1 MRINEWKREDDD
13 LSIGR
18 DTLSLLRR
26 EMIIYVAHIK
36 TNVIRAL
43 IFPFIL
49 IIIFSNLGS
58 NSAVGITT
66 AVVNYANNPASASF
80 LSSLQSQNTLQITS
94 VTDLSQ
100 AMSMLKSGSADLVVV
115 ILPTFPRTD
124 GSNPSVQIYHSNS
137 NLAGTA
143 GGISIIEQ
151 AAAKYGADPSSATG
165 DPQAA
170 SHVAQL
176 VGSNLAY
183 GFQISYKTF
192 LIGGLIAMV
201 AAFGAI
207 FGGGATLI
215 SDRQL
220 GNLKAFLITPV
231 SKNAIILSKILYG
244 TIVSVIGGMLA
255 LGLGIAMG
263 GTMAMGIAGLPYIL
277 VLVTLISIGFS
288 SFTVVLASR
297 VKNIE
302 AYQIFAQVIVMPL
315 WFLSGAFFPVSS
327 MPAWMQPISV
337 VDPMTYATTG
347 IRYVMLSGYYP
358 LQAFGTDILAL
369 LLFFALGFGLS
380 FILFKMRID

>member
-1 MRINEWKREDDD
+1 M
-13 LSIGR
+13 STGR

-26 EMIIYVAHIK
+26 EMIIYMAHLR
-36 TNVIRAL
+36 TNIIRAL

-49 IIIFSNLGS
+49 IVIFSNLGN

-66 AVVNYANNPASASF
+66 AVVNYANNPAAASF
-80 LSSLQSQNTLQITS
+80 LSSLQSQNTLHITS
-94 VTDLSQ
+94 VTDLTQ
-100 AMSMLKSGSADLVVV
+100 AMSMLKSGSASLVLV
-115 ILPTFPRTD
+115 ILPTFPETD
-124 GSNPSVQIYHSNS
+124 GGNPSVQVYHSNS

-143 GGISIIEQ
+143 GGISAIEQ
-151 AAAKYGADPSSATG
+151 VAAKYGADPS
-165 DPQAA
+165 AA
-170 SHVAQL
+170 IAKGQPAPHVAQM

-183 GFQISYKTF
+183 GLQVNYKTF

-220 GNLKAFLITPV
+220 GNLKAFLITPI
-231 SKNAIILSKILYG
+231 SKNAIILSKIFYG

-263 GTMAMGIAGLPYIL
+263 GTMAMGIVGLPYIL
-277 VLVTLISIGFS
+277 ALVVLISLGFS

-302 AYQIFAQVIVMPL
+302 AYQIFAQVIVLPL

-337 VDPMTYATTG
+337 VDPMTYATAG

-358 LQAFGTDILAL
+358 IQAFMTDAAAL
-369 LLFFALGFGLS
+369 LLFFGLGFALS
-380 FILFKMRID
+380 FLLFKMRIE